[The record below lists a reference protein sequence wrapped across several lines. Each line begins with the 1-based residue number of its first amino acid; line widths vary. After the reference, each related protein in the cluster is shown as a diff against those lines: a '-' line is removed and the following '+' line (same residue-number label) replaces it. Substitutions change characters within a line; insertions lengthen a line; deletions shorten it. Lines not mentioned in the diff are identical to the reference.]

1 MTAKILDGLLVSQN
15 VRESLKNEIMRL
27 TDDNV
32 IPGLATILI
41 GDDPPSIIYVNNKQK
56 TAKSINIKTF
66 DYRMPENISQNELID
81 LINQL
86 NIDTNVH
93 GILIQLP
100 LPSHL
105 NKFEILNRVDP
116 KKDVDGLTIY
126 NAGLLLNDKSTLIPC
141 TPLGIMELLKFY
153 KLNLDGLDVVVINRS
168 NLIGK
173 PLISLLLKENAT
185 VTICHS
191 RTKNLEKFLNQAD
204 MVISAVGN
212 RKEFVIKKEMI
223 KENSILI
230 DVGTS
235 RINGLLLGD
244 FDFKDVSEKASYI
257 TPVPGGVGPMTISM
271 LLRNTVQAAKN
282 ILIE

>member
-1 MTAKILDGLLVSQN
+1 MDGLLVSQN
-15 VRESLKNEIMRL
+15 VRESLKNEIIRL

-257 TPVPGGVGPMTISM
+257 TPVPGGIGPMTISM

>member
-212 RKEFVIKKEMI
+212 RNEFVIKKEMI

-257 TPVPGGVGPMTISM
+257 TPVPGGIGPMTISM

>member
-15 VRESLKNEIMRL
+15 VKESLKDEIIQL
-27 TDDNV
+27 SADGI
-32 IPGLATILI
+32 IPGLATVLV
-41 GDDPPSIIYVNNKQK
+41 GNDPPSITYINNKQK

-66 DYRMPENISQNELID
+66 DFRVPENISQSELIN
-81 LINQL
+81 LIDKL
-86 NIDTNVH
+86 NAENNVH

-100 LPSHL
+100 LPRHL
-105 NKFEILNRVDP
+105 NKFEILNKVDP

-126 NAGLLLNDKSTLIPC
+126 NAGLLLNDRPSLVPC
-141 TPLGIMELLKFY
+141 TPLGIMEILKFY
-153 KLNLDGLDVVVINRS
+153 KLNPNGLDVAIINRS
-168 NLIGK
+168 TLVGK
-173 PLISLLLKENAT
+173 PLTSLLLRENAT

-191 RTKNLEKFLNQAD
+191 QTKNLEKFLKQSD

-212 RKEFVIKKEMI
+212 RKEFVIKKDMI

-235 RINGLLLGD
+235 RIDGSLFGD
-244 FDFKDVSEKASYI
+244 FDFNDVKEKASYV

-282 ILIE
+282 SILG

>member
-100 LPSHL
+100 LPGHL

-257 TPVPGGVGPMTISM
+257 TPVPGGIGPMTISM